1 MTTIMLV
8 DVRTRTWNHRNR
20 IKRGERGELE
30 PLAATLEIVESS
42 GRERLNNKTETL
54 ALGEA
59 AAIVSIMTR
68 LLMSGGSVER
78 HFC

>member
-1 MTTIMLV
+1 MLV

-20 IKRGERGELE
+20 IERGERGELE

-59 AAIVSIMTR
+59 AVIVSIMTR
-68 LLMSGGSVER
+68 LSTSGGSVER